1 MKVRLQVSASVRRS
15 VPGGIRRAL
24 TRRLASAARRVGVD
38 PEQHVT
44 VRLTDDEE
52 IARLHVDFMGL
63 PGPTDVLSFP
73 SEAPELDVDEMA
85 ADPSVIGPADDSLG
99 DIVIA
104 WPFAVRQSA
113 PRGAGPAAWQAEVV
127 DLALHGLAHLLG
139 HDHGERAQARAMLRL
154 EQRLA
159 RGAQMPAP
167 QRPYR

>member
-1 MKVRLQVSASVRRS
+1 M
-15 VPGGIRRAL
+15 

-38 PEQHVT
+38 PVQHVM
-44 VRLTDDEE
+44 VRITDDDE
-52 IARLHVDFMGL
+52 IARLHEDFMGL

-73 SEAPELDVDEMA
+73 SERPELDEDLDPAALAEVGPVDE
-85 ADPSVIGPADDSLG
+85 SLG

-104 WPFAVRQSA
+104 WPFAVRQSS
-113 PRGAGPAAWQAEVV
+113 PRGAGPAAWQAEII

-159 RGAQMPAP
+159 RGAQMPPP